1 MGKPMS
7 IAGRVEYT
15 LTMPNGDQAT
25 LSVRD
30 PNPWGGEQ
38 VYDVIYSDEGM
49 ELVPGRPGENP
60 EDVPPTGDVWID
72 VSSLGTGDNGA
83 KVYNIAATFAHNT
96 GRIFIGDPH
105 GLSAVALRRRLE
117 HMISSALKF
126 GTTAHLAPHPD
137 QVRGGHGVPALRWVY
152 GDDVGNV
159 ERMIAASVKALDN
172 AFPSSK
178 KIAYDP
184 DRGFYNA
191 VTGSSVDRAELGV
204 VWGRAAAAY
213 RMAHG
218 TGATGQ
224 AGWRT
229 IARAA
234 LFRHLATVAADSGGR
249 PGAALAGGS
258 AQRARLQS
266 DGSTGPL
273 GSDEERKSR
282 IFYSRGPAGGGVN
295 PGGPTPP
302 PSETSSP
309 SCRTRCAS

>member
-178 KIAYDP
+178 KICGSC
-184 DRGFYNA
+184 R
-191 VTGSSVDRAELGV
+191 TGCRLGTSRRRLSNGS
-204 VWGRAAAAY
+204 WNWSN
-213 RMAHG
+213 G
-218 TGATGQ
+218 TGRLAHYCASSTISSPRNRCRRFRRTAWSR
-224 AGWRT
+224 AGWRK
-229 IARAA
+229 RAA
-234 LFRHLATVAADSGGR
+234 CPATERWIYR
-249 PGAALAGGS
+249 PAWI
-258 AQRARLQS
+258 R
-266 DGSTGPL
+266 
-273 GSDEERKSR
+273 
-282 IFYSRGPAGGGVN
+282 
-295 PGGPTPP
+295 
-302 PSETSSP
+302 
-309 SCRTRCAS
+309 